1 MILDV
6 KKDNKFFWKK
16 SRFQRVPLEKRSI
29 RKCWYHV
36 KVKKKKR
43 PVLCFQI
50 SNGTQFHEHAL
61 SSSPKE
67 QLLEQL
73 LFIWIAETF

>member
-6 KKDNKFFWKK
+6 KKDNKFFRKQ

-29 RKCWYHV
+29 RKGWYHV

-43 PVLCFQI
+43 LVLYFQR
-50 SNGTQFHEHAL
+50 SNDTQFHEHAL
-61 SSSPKE
+61 SSSPE
-67 QLLEQL
+67 GQLLEQ